1 MFVFG
6 MFGMFETFG
15 TFWSL
20 KDFFVSFTFFFFIRF
35 FYHLLHFGERF
46 SGDNSSYRKT
56 VVVGTAGKLEKAR
69 SANPLN
75 RNWVHSPPL
84 AASYILR

>member
-1 MFVFG
+1 MLMFVFG

-56 VVVGTAGKLEKAR
+56 VVVGTAGTTFFR
-69 SANPLN
+69 VGDDGT
-75 RNWVHSPPL
+75 WHFQFQHSFFV
-84 AASYILR
+84 SFF